1 MIATSET
8 KPHKPVI
15 SILGCGWLG
24 LPLAQYLIGKG
35 YTVKGSRTSQQG
47 VLQLRQQGI
56 EGYQVSLGKEVIT
69 GEQDFWQA
77 DILIINIP
85 PSRQS
90 PDEHLQEI
98 QTLAAVLGQSD
109 VKHVL
114 FISST
119 SVYADTNG
127 VVTEENNETPEKG
140 SGRVL
145 RAVESLLM
153 QQAFFT
159 TTVLRPGGLIG
170 YDRLPLSAASITA
183 RVRNWDAPMNVV
195 HRDDVIE
202 IVYTIIEKQAWGEI
216 FNACMDE
223 HPTRREY
230 YLAAAKALGFEI
242 EQPAAGDTTPY
253 KIVSSEKLKSR
264 LSYRFIYSD
273 PLHVFS
279 ASI

>member
-8 KPHKPVI
+8 KPDKPVV

-35 YTVKGSRTSQQG
+35 YPVKGSRTSQRG

-90 PDEHLQEI
+90 PDEHLQEV
-98 QTLAAVLGQSD
+98 QTLVEVLRQSD
-109 VKHVL
+109 IKHVL
-114 FISST
+114 FVSST
-119 SVYADTNG
+119 SVYADANG
-127 VVTEENNETPEKG
+127 VVTEENNEMPEKG
-140 SGRVL
+140 SGKAL
-145 RAVESLLM
+145 RAAEALLM
-153 QQAFFT
+153 QSSSFT

-170 YDRLPLSAASITA
+170 YDRLPLSAASVTA
-183 RVRNWDAPMNVV
+183 KVRNWNAPMNVV
-195 HRDDVIE
+195 HRDDVIG

-230 YLAAAKALGFEI
+230 YLAAAKALGFTV
-242 EQPAAGDTTPY
+242 EQPAHNNASC
-253 KIVSSEKLKSR
+253 KIVSSEKLKSQ
-264 LSYRFIYSD
+264 LSYRFMYND
-273 PLHVFS
+273 PLHLFR
-279 ASI
+279 APN